1 MNIGIF
7 GVGSFGIKHINVIK
21 NIKEFNITGFFDPD
35 KKRSKEIEKEFN
47 LKAYN
52 SIVELL
58 NVCEIV
64 DIVSDTRSHYELINL
79 SIKYKKH
86 IFIEKPVCTSISE
99 VENLLKKHRDYNKT
113 IQVGH
118 IERYNPVL
126 KNKLVDFNNILSISS
141 NRMGRLNERN
151 KNVSIIL
158 DLMIH
163 DIDLMIF
170 MIKSDIQKINIIENK
185 KSLLHHKIKCQII
198 FQNRKTVE
206 LKVERGTNTKNN
218 RTMPINYLNKQ
229 IKLDFLN
236 KSIQKTSPLK
246 NDLNVLNHNDDYNA
260 LEKEFLDFKKNIQN
274 KTQPLVTLEVGCKV
288 VKIALEIEKKLNDD
302 TNN

>member
-1 MNIGIF
+1 
-7 GVGSFGIKHINVIK
+7 
-21 NIKEFNITGFFDPD
+21 
-35 KKRSKEIEKEFN
+35 
-47 LKAYN
+47 
-52 SIVELL
+52 
-58 NVCEIV
+58 
-64 DIVSDTRSHYELINL
+64 
-79 SIKYKKH
+79 
-86 IFIEKPVCTSISE
+86 
-99 VENLLKKHRDYNKT
+99 KT

-141 NRMGRLNERN
+141 NRMGCLNERN
-151 KNVSIIL
+151 KNVSVIL

-163 DIDLMIF
+163 DIDLMIS

-206 LKVERGTNTKNN
+206 LTVERGENTKNN
-218 RTMPINYLNKQ
+218 RTMTISYLNKQ

-236 KSIQKTSPLK
+236 KSIQKISPLK

-288 VKIALEIEKKLNDD
+288 VKIALEIEKKINDD